1 MADRCSL
8 PRATILPAY
17 RRDSSAVIAPTASA
31 NGKTFDQ
38 RLEPAGLP
46 PEQQFG
52 KVPAD
57 QGRVALG
64 LRAPDDADDRD
75 VLDQDQIGRDRLD
88 ATRGKAD
95 DQHPR
100 LPADRPQRLVERVA
114 ADGVVD
120 DIGAFAA

>member
-1 MADRCSL
+1 MLAGGSRFEDDLAGISARQQ
-8 PRATILPAY
+8 
-17 RRDSSAVIAPTASA
+17 RRHRSDGLSQRE
-31 NGKTFDQ
+31 NLRDQ

-64 LRAPDDADDRD
+64 LSAPDDADDRD

-88 ATRGKAD
+88 ATGGKAKVTK
-95 DQHPR
+95 
-100 LPADRPQRLVERVA
+100 AAVA
-114 ADGVVD
+114 SAR
-120 DIGAFAA
+120 